1 MCHWESQSVEIIL
14 TQNMGWRDTKE
25 LEQKHMV
32 EPPNIPGHTRRIG
45 LVLTLPKFYLC
56 QTFSLFFRKS
66 LLGEVVAQEQVTKTK
81 FNDESLSTVR
91 LGQDVEM
98 TCREIGR
105 ILFGD

>member
-1 MCHWESQSVEIIL
+1 
-14 TQNMGWRDTKE
+14 MGWRDTKE

-32 EPPNIPGHTRRIG
+32 EPPIIPGDTWRIG

-66 LLGEVVAQEQVTKTK
+66 LFGEVVAQEQVTKTK
-81 FNDESLSTVR
+81 FNDESFLTVQ